1 LEGILLGE
9 KEVQAV
15 NVDDEMEDGDEMN
28 PCVVDARR
36 AGAANLRARCIFLF
50 SDPRIRLLTYLS
62 CCWEGFGC
70 AFNLSFR
77 IFYHVS
83 VRCFEKVIDDVLS

>member
-15 NVDDEMEDGDEMN
+15 NVDDEMEDGDEVN

-70 AFNLSFR
+70 AFSFQLVVSYLLSRFCKM
-77 IFYHVS
+77 F
-83 VRCFEKVIDDVLS
+83 